1 MLSDCFT
8 YAPKKLSSPEFDTLH
23 LTTATATAATTILP
37 TISSRLV
44 ARGAVWLSSLSHT
57 QQTARS
63 PAFYENF
70 CKTLDNT
77 FFLWYTLPRIKYY
90 EVRLSMPVIT
100 DNVSPNCPETVRSYL
115 KDCGVRSTVSSGLKL
130 KLNPKLFP
138 SVSYSKPRDCFVLY
152 FQSLHRYGEQ
162 SFFFDEFSTFL
173 YPEDSDPDDEERP
186 KRTNRTSGDD
196 PLFLKFTS
204 QDELDNAPFSEQRDF
219 CLAVIKRFFS
229 ISSTVLNT
237 ARHQDKKRHRRIPLQ
252 PKPATVKSALGI
264 PKEVRFVPVVTF
276 DDNGQPVTIHVP
288 NPKQRKKLQLPDFA
302 DYYVE
307 LAAKDYDFNWFTPF
321 WNEYVVSKGRK
332 AVKRRER
339 EKLEQLFK
347 DRVLSLQGRKESV

>member
-1 MLSDCFT
+1 
-8 YAPKKLSSPEFDTLH
+8 
-23 LTTATATAATTILP
+23 
-37 TISSRLV
+37 
-44 ARGAVWLSSLSHT
+44 
-57 QQTARS
+57 
-63 PAFYENF
+63 
-70 CKTLDNT
+70 
-77 FFLWYTLPRIKYY
+77 
-90 EVRLSMPVIT
+90 MPVS
-100 DNVSPNCPETVRSYL
+100 DNVSPLCSETIRSYL
-115 KDCGVRSTVSSGLKL
+115 KDCGVRSIIDSGAKL

-162 SFFFDEFSTFL
+162 SFLFDEFSTFL
-173 YPEDSDPDDEERP
+173 YPEDSDPDNEERP
-186 KRTNRTSGDD
+186 KRQNSDD
-196 PLFLKFTS
+196 TLFLKFTS

-219 CLAVIKRFFS
+219 CLAVIRHFFS

-252 PKPATVKSALGI
+252 PKPASVKSALGI
-264 PKEVRFVPVVTF
+264 PKEVRLVPVVSF
-276 DDNGQPVTIHVP
+276 DENGQPITIHVP
-288 NPKQRKKLQLPDFA
+288 NPKQRKKIELPDFA

-321 WNEYVVSKGRK
+321 WNEYVASKGRNQ
-332 AVKRRER
+332 VKKRER

>member
-1 MLSDCFT
+1 
-8 YAPKKLSSPEFDTLH
+8 
-23 LTTATATAATTILP
+23 
-37 TISSRLV
+37 
-44 ARGAVWLSSLSHT
+44 
-57 QQTARS
+57 
-63 PAFYENF
+63 
-70 CKTLDNT
+70 
-77 FFLWYTLPRIKYY
+77 
-90 EVRLSMPVIT
+90 MPVSEI
-100 DNVSPNCPETVRSYL
+100 VSPNCPETVRSYL

-162 SFFFDEFSTFL
+162 SFLFDEFSTFL
-173 YPEDSDPDDEERP
+173 YPEDSDPDNEERP
-186 KRTNRTSGDD
+186 KRQNSDESI
-196 PLFLKFTS
+196 FLKFTS

-219 CLAVIKRFFS
+219 CLAVIRHFFS

-264 PKEVRFVPVVTF
+264 PKEVRLVPVEII
-276 DDNGQPVTIHVP
+276 DENDQPITIHVP
-288 NPKQRKKLQLPDFA
+288 NPKQRKKIELPDFA

-321 WNEYVVSKGRK
+321 WNEYVASKGRK
-332 AVKRRER
+332 QVKKRER
-339 EKLEQLFK
+339 DKLEQLFK